1 MTRLFSILDGIGDN
15 SACGLLQVHLE
26 KVMFATTVF
35 FGDGLQ
41 DGPIVCVCVCAVKFL
56 GAAVSFNIDLLGCIS
71 VYISMWNLV
80 LDL

>member
-15 SACGLLQVHLE
+15 SAGGLLQVHLE

-41 DGPIVCVCVCAVKFL
+41 DGSNVCVCAVKFL

>member
-41 DGPIVCVCVCAVKFL
+41 DGSIVCVCAVKFL

>member
-15 SACGLLQVHLE
+15 SAVGLLQVHLE

-41 DGPIVCVCVCAVKFL
+41 DGSIVCVCAVKFL

>member
-41 DGPIVCVCVCAVKFL
+41 DGSNVYVCVL
-56 GAAVSFNIDLLGCIS
+56 GSFWVLQFPLTSIFWAVSLCIFLCG
-71 VYISMWNLV
+71 I
-80 LDL
+80 